1 MYCILVVFLLFVY
14 VSVGCRCMYRLSV
27 YVSVVVTREAKRRR
41 QREGYTSR
49 KAAKGIRRTN
59 SRITEVKVTEVKV
72 IRVNVIEVKVV
83 QVKVNPVKVNQAK
96 VTAVNSK
103 VPELLEK
110 ARINLLSFFIPI

>member
-1 MYCILVVFLLFVY
+1 MVVEKNCSRQCISHMRSKVASAAAV
-14 VSVGCRCMYRLSV
+14 
-27 YVSVVVTREAKRRR
+27 A
-41 QREGYTSR
+41 SR
-49 KAAKGIRRTN
+49 KVAKGISNTN
-59 SRITEVKVTEVKV
+59 SRITEVKVIHVKVTEVKMAEVKV

-83 QVKVNPVKVNQAK
+83 QVKVIQVKVNHPK